1 MTRKSLSNILALS
14 GLALAF
20 LASFGVS
27 LAFGKSLTVSVSGI
41 RSDAGVVHVVVYNDA
56 QSFSEVSI
64 AGIVTFA
71 TENVQSGALDVTFTG
86 LSAGTYALM
95 LHHDE
100 NQNDELDVSRGLPL
114 EGWSFSNNVGA
125 EDMPTFEEASF
136 VIENNSVHQSVTML
150 YAN

>member
-1 MTRKSLSNILALS
+1 MTRKSLSNLLALS

-41 RSDAGVVHVVVYNDA
+41 RSGEGVVHVVVYNDA
-56 QSFSEVSI
+56 KSFADVSI
-64 AGIVTFA
+64 AGIVTYA
-71 TENVQSGALDVTFTG
+71 TEKAQNGSLDVTFNG
-86 LSAGTYALM
+86 LPAGTYALM

-125 EDMPTFEEASF
+125 DDMPTFEEASF
-136 VIENNSVHQSVTML
+136 VIEDGSARQSIKML